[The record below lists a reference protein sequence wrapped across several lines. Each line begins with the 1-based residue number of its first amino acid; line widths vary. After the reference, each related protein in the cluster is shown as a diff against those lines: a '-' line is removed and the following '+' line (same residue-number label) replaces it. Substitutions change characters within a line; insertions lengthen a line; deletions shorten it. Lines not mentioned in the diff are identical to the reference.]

1 MARSETESSSSTTP
15 DSSVEV
21 HDDEYNYRH
30 FRLEWPVQER
40 KALPG
45 GEAPNGTVYTPDG
58 DAVSL
63 SSLWEDGPA
72 VIEFGSITCP
82 VFQGKIET
90 MDGLARRY
98 EDEVTFAVIY
108 SREAHP
114 GVNYPPPEDRAEKL
128 DRARCVRDENA
139 LAREIYVDDVDG
151 SVHQEFD
158 ALPNSVHL
166 IGQDGIV
173 AYRAD
178 WTDPDDLANRI
189 DELLAAGGGG
199 ADVDYV
205 NLEDNFENASADK
218 VLDGIRVLWRAG
230 WDSIV
235 DFLKSIPKMARIRRD
250 EQ

>member
-1 MARSETESSSSTTP
+1 MGRSESGSSSSP
-15 DSSVEV
+15 ANDSKS
-21 HDDEYNYRH
+21 HGHRGSDEYNFRH
-30 FRLEWPVQER
+30 FRLKWPVQER

-45 GEAPNGTVYTPDG
+45 DKAPTGTVYTPDG
-58 DAVSL
+58 DSLSL

-82 VFQGKIET
+82 VFNGKIET
-90 MDGLARRY
+90 MEDLARRY

-114 GVNYPPPEDRAEKL
+114 GVNYPPPEDLAEKI

-139 LAREIYVDDVDG
+139 IARDIYVDDVDG

-166 IGQDGIV
+166 IGQDGII

-178 WTDPDDLANRI
+178 WTDPDDLADRI
-189 DELLAAGGGG
+189 DELLAAGGSG
-199 ADVDYV
+199 ADVNSV
-205 NLEDNFENASADK
+205 SIEDNFENASADK
-218 VLDGIRVLWRAG
+218 VLQGFRVLWRAG
-230 WDSIV
+230 WDSLV
-235 DFLKSIPKMARIRRD
+235 DFLRSLPKMARLH
-250 EQ
+250 